1 MYERECMNECECTNE
16 HECTNE
22 CVYINEHLCTMHGK
36 NERVVR
42 EKSKS
47 GIKTVTKVLLSLEV
61 YLFRFLLHKWVM

>member
-1 MYERECMNECECTNE
+1 
-16 HECTNE
+16 
-22 CVYINEHLCTMHGK
+22 MHGK